1 MLKRGLILLIIS
13 YSCCVGHLVLSQNSI
28 TYSTTA
34 SNCSDSTS
42 ALISVYVQ
50 GGQAPYQYVLDN
62 GTFTANNNAGVFY
75 GLGSGN
81 YDVSVT
87 DALGTVVSA
96 NGIIIL
102 PGTFLSV
109 SPSDTSVCPNSNL
122 QISVSGGNGNY
133 NWSAIPVDPT
143 LTLALNDSISV
154 SPVLNTIYTVA
165 TNDLNTNLLY
175 NGTFEDGNIGFYSGY
190 TSLFPSNT
198 IGIQAAYGITVNA
211 SFWDSIFSPCVDHTY
226 GNGIGK
232 MMVLDG
238 AVSGNNPFWKQ
249 TIAVEKNKNY
259 TFSYFAQSLTAS
271 NPAQISV
278 SFNGIATGIDT
289 LSTSTCIWEEYSYSW
304 FSGND
309 SSITIVLTDLETSAI
324 GNDFALDDLIFSTLK
339 SCSITSSV
347 QITTNSANLGLS
359 YPANACVGGNN
370 IAPVL
375 NPNFPANGTFNVTP
389 AGLNVDPLTGII
401 VLGNATPG
409 TYQIIYTKILCNQNV
424 QDTALITVRARP
436 NLIQLT
442 GGDYYCAGQ
451 EFNPLA
457 LLVSGTPSW
466 DVYYSL
472 NGIPQSVMNVI
483 SLPISIGNSIGTY
496 VLDSIH
502 DLYCSNIMVGSQTIS
517 VQDGPQI
524 PLFLGD
530 TSLCENEST
539 SSIQVSN
546 FNPLGAVN
554 WYSDAALSNYL
565 FSDDEFFPSSDT
577 SAVFYVTQEVNG
589 CEGPYG
595 ILSVSIVPCGFVI
608 PTAFTPNNDN
618 QNDRWEIVGLD
629 TKYPTNSVRIF
640 NRWGELLF
648 ESLEGK
654 YSNNEWD
661 GTYKGEALPVGS
673 YYYIIELAKDNSNEP
688 INGTVSIIR
697 LK

>member
-13 YSCCVGHLVLSQNSI
+13 YSCCVGHVVLSQNSI
-28 TYSTTA
+28 TYSTTG

-62 GTFTANNNAGVFY
+62 GTFTANNNSGIFY

-87 DALGTVVSA
+87 DALGSVVSA
-96 NGIIIL
+96 NGIIIV

-143 LTLALNDSISV
+143 LTFALNDSITV

-165 TNDLNTNLLY
+165 TNDLNTNLLF

-198 IGIQAAYGITVNA
+198 NGIQAAYGITVNA

-226 GNGIGK
+226 ANGIGK

-259 TFSYFAQSLTAS
+259 TFSYFAQSVTAS

-278 SFNGIATGIDT
+278 SLNGNATGIDT
-289 LSTSTCIWEEYSYSW
+289 LSTSTCSWEEYSYSW

-324 GNDFALDDLIFSTLK
+324 GNDFALDDLSFSTLK

-389 AGLNVDPLTGII
+389 AGLNVDPLTGNI

-457 LLVSGTPSW
+457 LLVSGTPNW
-466 DVYYSL
+466 NVYYSL
-472 NGIPQSVMNVI
+472 NGIPQSVLGVS

-517 VQDGPQI
+517 VLDGPQI
-524 PLFLGD
+524 PLFIGD

-539 SSIQVSN
+539 SSIQVNN

-554 WYSDAALSNYL
+554 WYNDAALSNYL

-589 CEGPYG
+589 CEGPYA
-595 ILSVSIVPCGFVI
+595 ILSVSIVSCGFVI

-618 QNDRWEIVGLD
+618 QNDRWEIIGLD
-629 TKYPTNSVRIF
+629 SKYPTNSVRIF

-661 GTYKGEALPVGS
+661 GTYKGETLPVGS
-673 YYYIIELAKDNSNEP
+673 YYYIIELAKDKSSEP

>member
-143 LTLALNDSISV
+143 LIAFNPSVIV

-259 TFSYFAQSLTAS
+259 TFSYFAQSLTGS

-278 SFNGIATGIDT
+278 SLNGIATGIDT

-309 SSITIVLTDLETSAI
+309 STITIVLTDLETSAI
-324 GNDFALDDLIFSTLK
+324 GNDFALDDLSFSTLK

-370 IAPVL
+370 IAPFL

-496 VLDSIH
+496 VLDSIQ

-517 VQDGPQI
+517 VLDGPQI
-524 PLFLGD
+524 PLFFGD

-629 TKYPTNSVRIF
+629 NKYPTNSVRIF

-648 ESLEGK
+648 ESVEGK

>member
-13 YSCCVGHLVLSQNSI
+13 YSCCVGHVVLSQNSI

-50 GGQAPYQYVLDN
+50 GGQAPYQYVLGN
-62 GTFTANNNAGVFY
+62 GTFTANNNSGVFY

-87 DALGTVVSA
+87 DALGSVVSA
-96 NGIIIL
+96 NGIIIV

-109 SPSDTSVCPNSNL
+109 SPSDTSVCPNNNL

-143 LTLALNDSISV
+143 LTFALNDSITV

-165 TNDLNTNLLY
+165 TNDLNTNLLF
-175 NGTFEDGNIGFYSGY
+175 NGTFEDGNVGFYSGY

-198 IGIQAAYGITVNA
+198 NGIQAAYGITVNA

-232 MMVLDG
+232 MMVIDG
-238 AVSGNNPFWKQ
+238 AVSGSNPFWKQ

-259 TFSYFAQSLTAS
+259 TFSYFAQSVTAS

-278 SFNGIATGIDT
+278 SLNGIATEIDT

-309 SSITIVLTDLETSAI
+309 SSITIVLTDLEDAAI
-324 GNDFALDDLIFSTLK
+324 GNDFALDDLSFSTLK
-339 SCSITSSV
+339 SCSITSTV

-359 YPANACVGGNN
+359 YPENACVGGNN

-472 NGIPQSVMNVI
+472 NGIPQSVLGVS

-517 VQDGPQI
+517 VLDGPQI
-524 PLFLGD
+524 PQFLGD

-589 CEGPYG
+589 CEGPYA

-618 QNDRWEIVGLD
+618 QNDSWEIVGLD

>member
-1 MLKRGLILLIIS
+1 MVIS
-13 YSCCVGHLVLSQNSI
+13 YSCCVGHVVLSQNSI
-28 TYSTTA
+28 TYSTTG

-50 GGQAPYQYVLDN
+50 GGQAPYQYVLNN

-278 SFNGIATGIDT
+278 SLNGIATGIDT

-409 TYQIIYTKILCNQNV
+409 TYQIIYSKILCNQNV

-629 TKYPTNSVRIF
+629 NKYPTNSVRIF

-648 ESLEGK
+648 ESVEGK

>member
-13 YSCCVGHLVLSQNSI
+13 YSCCVGHVVLSQNSI
-28 TYSTTA
+28 TYSTTG

-81 YDVSVT
+81 YDISVT

-143 LTLALNDSISV
+143 LIAFNPSVIV

-165 TNDLNTNLLY
+165 TNDLNTNLLF
-175 NGTFEDGNIGFYSGY
+175 NGTFEDGNVGFYSGY

-198 IGIQAAYGITVNA
+198 NGIQAAYGITVNA

-259 TFSYFAQSLTAS
+259 TFSYFAQSVTAS

-278 SFNGIATGIDT
+278 SLNGIATGIDT

-309 SSITIVLTDLETSAI
+309 STITIVLTDLETSAI
-324 GNDFALDDLIFSTLK
+324 GNDFALDDLSFSTLK
-339 SCSITSSV
+339 SCSITSTV

-370 IAPVL
+370 IAPFL

-424 QDTALITVRARP
+424 QDTSLITVRARP

-457 LLVSGTPSW
+457 LLVSGTPNW
-466 DVYYSL
+466 NVYYSF
-472 NGIPQSVMNVI
+472 NGIPQSVLGVS

-517 VQDGPQI
+517 VLDGPQI
-524 PLFLGD
+524 PLFFGD

-546 FNPLGAVN
+546 FNPSGAVN

-589 CEGPYG
+589 CEGPYA

-629 TKYPTNSVRIF
+629 SKYPTNSVRIF

-654 YSNNEWD
+654 YSSNEWD
-661 GTYKGEALPVGS
+661 GTYKGETLPVGS
-673 YYYIIELAKDNSNEP
+673 YYYIIELAKDKSSEP

>member
-165 TNDLNTNLLY
+165 TNDLNINLLY

-190 TSLFPSNT
+190 TSLFPINT
-198 IGIQAAYGITVNA
+198 NGIQAAYGITVNA

-259 TFSYFAQSLTAS
+259 TFSYFAQSLTGS

-278 SFNGIATGIDT
+278 SLNGIATGIDT

-324 GNDFALDDLIFSTLK
+324 GNDFALDDLSFSTLK

-359 YPANACVGGNN
+359 YPENACVGGNN

-389 AGLNVDPLTGII
+389 AGLNVDPLTGNI

-472 NGIPQSVMNVI
+472 NGIPQSVMNVS

-524 PLFLGD
+524 PQFLGD
-530 TSLCENEST
+530 TSVCENEST

-648 ESLEGK
+648 ESVEGK

>member
-1 MLKRGLILLIIS
+1 M
-13 YSCCVGHLVLSQNSI
+13 
-28 TYSTTA
+28 
-34 SNCSDSTS
+34 
-42 ALISVYVQ
+42 Q

-62 GTFTANNNAGVFY
+62 GTFTANNNTGVFY
-75 GLGSGN
+75 GLGAGN

-87 DALGTVVSA
+87 DALGSVVSA

-143 LTLALNDSISV
+143 LTFALNDSITV

-232 MMVLDG
+232 MMVING
-238 AVSGNNPFWKQ
+238 AVGGNNPFWKQ
-249 TIAVEKNKNY
+249 TIAIEKNKNY
-259 TFSYFAQSLTAS
+259 TFSYFAQSVTAS

-278 SFNGIATGIDT
+278 SLNGVATGIDT
-289 LSTSTCIWEEYSYSW
+289 LPSSTCIWEEYSYSW

-309 SSITIVLTDLETSAI
+309 SSLTIVLTDLEDAAI
-324 GNDFALDDLIFSTLK
+324 GNDFALDDLSFSTLK
-339 SCSITSSV
+339 SCSITSTV

-424 QDTALITVRARP
+424 QDTSLITVRARP

-472 NGIPQSVMNVI
+472 NGIPQSVLGVS

-589 CEGPYG
+589 CEGPSAV
-595 ILSVSIVPCGFVI
+595 LSVSIVPCGFVI

-629 TKYPTNSVRIF
+629 SKYPTNSVRIF

-661 GTYKGEALPVGS
+661 GTYKGETLPVGS

>member
-1 MLKRGLILLIIS
+1 M
-13 YSCCVGHLVLSQNSI
+13 
-28 TYSTTA
+28 
-34 SNCSDSTS
+34 
-42 ALISVYVQ
+42 
-50 GGQAPYQYVLDN
+50 
-62 GTFTANNNAGVFY
+62 
-75 GLGSGN
+75 
-81 YDVSVT
+81 
-87 DALGTVVSA
+87 
-96 NGIIIL
+96 
-102 PGTFLSV
+102 
-109 SPSDTSVCPNSNL
+109 
-122 QISVSGGNGNY
+122 
-133 NWSAIPVDPT
+133 
-143 LTLALNDSISV
+143 
-154 SPVLNTIYTVA
+154 
-165 TNDLNTNLLY
+165 
-175 NGTFEDGNIGFYSGY
+175 
-190 TSLFPSNT
+190 
-198 IGIQAAYGITVNA
+198 
-211 SFWDSIFSPCVDHTY
+211 
-226 GNGIGK
+226 
-232 MMVLDG
+232 
-238 AVSGNNPFWKQ
+238 
-249 TIAVEKNKNY
+249 
-259 TFSYFAQSLTAS
+259 
-271 NPAQISV
+271 
-278 SFNGIATGIDT
+278 
-289 LSTSTCIWEEYSYSW
+289 
-304 FSGND
+304 
-309 SSITIVLTDLETSAI
+309 
-324 GNDFALDDLIFSTLK
+324 
-339 SCSITSSV
+339 
-347 QITTNSANLGLS
+347 S
-359 YPANACVGGNN
+359 YPENACVGGNN

-389 AGLNVDPLTGII
+389 AGLNVDPLTGNI

-496 VLDSIH
+496 VLDSIQ

-629 TKYPTNSVRIF
+629 NKYPTNSVRIF

-648 ESLEGK
+648 ESVEGK

>member
-13 YSCCVGHLVLSQNSI
+13 YSCCVGHVVLSQNSI
-28 TYSTTA
+28 TYSTTG

-50 GGQAPYQYVLDN
+50 GGQAPYQYVLGN
-62 GTFTANNNAGVFY
+62 GTFTANNNSGVFY

-87 DALGTVVSA
+87 DALGSVVSA

-143 LTLALNDSISV
+143 LIFALNDSITV

-165 TNDLNTNLLY
+165 TNNLNTNLLF
-175 NGTFEDGNIGFYSGY
+175 NGTFEDGNVGFYSGY

-198 IGIQAAYGITVNA
+198 NGIQAAYGITVNA

-232 MMVLDG
+232 MMVIDG
-238 AVSGNNPFWKQ
+238 AVSGSNPFWKQ

-259 TFSYFAQSLTAS
+259 TFSYFSQSVTAS

-278 SFNGIATGIDT
+278 SLNGIAIGIDT
-289 LSTSTCIWEEYSYSW
+289 LSSSTCIWEEYSYSW

-309 SSITIVLTDLETSAI
+309 SSITIVFADLETSAI
-324 GNDFALDDLIFSTLK
+324 GNDFAIDDLSFSTLK
-339 SCSITSSV
+339 SCSITSTV

-359 YPANACVGGNN
+359 YPENACVGGNN

-472 NGIPQSVMNVI
+472 NGIPQSVMNVS

-517 VQDGPQI
+517 VLDGPQI
-524 PLFLGD
+524 PQFLGD

-595 ILSVSIVPCGFVI
+595 ILSVSIAPCGFVI

-648 ESLEGK
+648 ESVEGK

-673 YYYIIELAKDNSNEP
+673 YYYIIELAKDKSSEP

>member
-42 ALISVYVQ
+42 ALISVYVT

-75 GLGSGN
+75 GLESGN

-143 LTLALNDSISV
+143 LTFALNDSITV
-154 SPVLNTIYTVA
+154 SPVLNTIYTVS

-278 SFNGIATGIDT
+278 SLNGIATGIDT

-309 SSITIVLTDLETSAI
+309 STITIVLTDLETSAI
-324 GNDFALDDLIFSTLK
+324 GNDFALDDLSFSTLK

-370 IAPVL
+370 IAPFL
-375 NPNFPANGTFNVTP
+375 NPNFPANGTFNATP
-389 AGLNVDPLTGII
+389 AGLNVDPLTGNI

-409 TYQIIYTKILCNQNV
+409 TYQIIYSKILCNQNV

-517 VQDGPQI
+517 VLDGPQI
-524 PLFLGD
+524 PLFFGD

-546 FNPLGAVN
+546 FNPSGAVN

-629 TKYPTNSVRIF
+629 NKYPTNSVRIF

-648 ESLEGK
+648 ESVEGK

>member
-143 LTLALNDSISV
+143 LTFALNDSISV

-165 TNDLNTNLLY
+165 TNDLNINLLY

-190 TSLFPSNT
+190 ISLFPSNT
-198 IGIQAAYGITVNA
+198 NGIQAAYGITVNA

-271 NPAQISV
+271 NTAQISV
-278 SFNGIATGIDT
+278 SLNGIATGIDT

-309 SSITIVLTDLETSAI
+309 SSVTIVLTDLEDAAI
-324 GNDFALDDLIFSTLK
+324 GNDFAIDDLSFSTLK

-359 YPANACVGGNN
+359 YPANACVGGIN

-375 NPNFPANGTFNVTP
+375 NPNFPTNGTFNVTP
-389 AGLNVDPLTGII
+389 AGLNVDPLTGNI

-409 TYQIIYTKILCNQNV
+409 TYQIIYSKILCNQNV

-472 NGIPQSVMNVI
+472 NGIPQSVLGVS

-496 VLDSIH
+496 VLDSIQ

-517 VQDGPQI
+517 VLDGPQI
-524 PLFLGD
+524 PHFFGD

-629 TKYPTNSVRIF
+629 NKYPTNSVRIF

-648 ESLEGK
+648 ESVEGK

>member
-13 YSCCVGHLVLSQNSI
+13 YSCCVGHVVLSQNSI

-165 TNDLNTNLLY
+165 TNDLNINLLY

-278 SFNGIATGIDT
+278 SLNGIATGIDT

-309 SSITIVLTDLETSAI
+309 SSVTIVLTDLEDAAI
-324 GNDFALDDLIFSTLK
+324 GNDFALDDLSFSTLK

-496 VLDSIH
+496 VLDSIQ

-517 VQDGPQI
+517 VLDGPQI
-524 PLFLGD
+524 PLFFGD

-589 CEGPYG
+589 CEGPSAV
-595 ILSVSIVPCGFVI
+595 LSVSIVPCGFVI

-648 ESLEGK
+648 ESVEGK

>member
-42 ALISVYVQ
+42 ALISVYVT

-143 LTLALNDSISV
+143 LTFALNDSISV

-175 NGTFEDGNIGFYSGY
+175 NGTFEDGNVGFYSGY

-198 IGIQAAYGITVNA
+198 NGIQAAYGITVNA

-232 MMVLDG
+232 MMVING
-238 AVSGNNPFWKQ
+238 AVGGNNPFWKQ

-259 TFSYFAQSLTAS
+259 TFSYFAQSVTAS

-278 SFNGIATGIDT
+278 SLNGVATGIDT
-289 LSTSTCIWEEYSYSW
+289 LPSSSCIWEEYSYSW

-324 GNDFALDDLIFSTLK
+324 GNDFALDDLSFSTLK

-370 IAPVL
+370 IAPIL

-424 QDTALITVRARP
+424 QDTSLITVRARP

-517 VQDGPQI
+517 VLDGPQI
-524 PLFLGD
+524 PQFLGD

-539 SSIQVSN
+539 TSIQVSN

-589 CEGPYG
+589 CEGPSAV
-595 ILSVSIVPCGFVI
+595 LSVSIVPCGFVI

-629 TKYPTNSVRIF
+629 SKYPTNSVRIF

>member
-42 ALISVYVQ
+42 ALISVYVT

-143 LTLALNDSISV
+143 LIAFNPSVIV

-165 TNDLNTNLLY
+165 TNNLNTNLLF

-198 IGIQAAYGITVNA
+198 NGIQAAYGITVNA

-232 MMVLDG
+232 MMVIDG
-238 AVSGNNPFWKQ
+238 AVSGSNPFWKQ

-259 TFSYFAQSLTAS
+259 TFSYFAQSVTAS

-278 SFNGIATGIDT
+278 SLNGIATGIDT
-289 LSTSTCIWEEYSYSW
+289 LSTSTCIWEEYTYSW

-309 SSITIVLTDLETSAI
+309 SSVTIVLTDLEDAAI
-324 GNDFALDDLIFSTLK
+324 GNDFALDDLSFSTLK

-472 NGIPQSVMNVI
+472 NGIPQSVLGVS

-496 VLDSIH
+496 VLDSIQ

-517 VQDGPQI
+517 VLDGPQI
-524 PLFLGD
+524 PLFFGD

-589 CEGPYG
+589 CEGPSA

-608 PTAFTPNNDN
+608 PTAFTPNNDF
-618 QNDRWEIVGLD
+618 QNDSWEIVGLD

-654 YSNNEWD
+654 YSSNEWD
-661 GTYKGEALPVGS
+661 GTYKGETLPVGS

>member
-1 MLKRGLILLIIS
+1 M
-13 YSCCVGHLVLSQNSI
+13 
-28 TYSTTA
+28 
-34 SNCSDSTS
+34 
-42 ALISVYVQ
+42 
-50 GGQAPYQYVLDN
+50 DN

-232 MMVLDG
+232 MMVIDG
-238 AVSGNNPFWKQ
+238 AVSGSNPFWKQ

-271 NPAQISV
+271 NPAQIGV
-278 SFNGIATGIDT
+278 SLNGIATGIDT

-309 SSITIVLTDLETSAI
+309 STITIVLTDLETSAI
-324 GNDFALDDLIFSTLK
+324 GNDFALDDLSFSTLK

-457 LLVSGTPSW
+457 LLVSGSPSW

-472 NGIPQSVMNVI
+472 NGIPQSVMNVS

-496 VLDSIH
+496 VLDSIQ

-517 VQDGPQI
+517 VLDGPQI
-524 PLFLGD
+524 PLFFGD

-589 CEGPYG
+589 CEGPSAV
-595 ILSVSIVPCGFVI
+595 LSVSIVPCGFVI

-648 ESLEGK
+648 ESVEGK

>member
-1 MLKRGLILLIIS
+1 M
-13 YSCCVGHLVLSQNSI
+13 
-28 TYSTTA
+28 
-34 SNCSDSTS
+34 
-42 ALISVYVQ
+42 
-50 GGQAPYQYVLDN
+50 
-62 GTFTANNNAGVFY
+62 
-75 GLGSGN
+75 
-81 YDVSVT
+81 
-87 DALGTVVSA
+87 
-96 NGIIIL
+96 
-102 PGTFLSV
+102 
-109 SPSDTSVCPNSNL
+109 
-122 QISVSGGNGNY
+122 
-133 NWSAIPVDPT
+133 
-143 LTLALNDSISV
+143 
-154 SPVLNTIYTVA
+154 
-165 TNDLNTNLLY
+165 
-175 NGTFEDGNIGFYSGY
+175 
-190 TSLFPSNT
+190 
-198 IGIQAAYGITVNA
+198 
-211 SFWDSIFSPCVDHTY
+211 
-226 GNGIGK
+226 
-232 MMVLDG
+232 
-238 AVSGNNPFWKQ
+238 
-249 TIAVEKNKNY
+249 
-259 TFSYFAQSLTAS
+259 
-271 NPAQISV
+271 
-278 SFNGIATGIDT
+278 
-289 LSTSTCIWEEYSYSW
+289 
-304 FSGND
+304 
-309 SSITIVLTDLETSAI
+309 
-324 GNDFALDDLIFSTLK
+324 
-339 SCSITSSV
+339 
-347 QITTNSANLGLS
+347 
-359 YPANACVGGNN
+359 
-370 IAPVL
+370 
-375 NPNFPANGTFNVTP
+375 
-389 AGLNVDPLTGII
+389 
-401 VLGNATPG
+401 
-409 TYQIIYTKILCNQNV
+409 
-424 QDTALITVRARP
+424 QDTALITVRSRP

-472 NGIPQSVMNVI
+472 NGIPQSVMNVS

-496 VLDSIH
+496 VLDSIQ

-517 VQDGPQI
+517 VLDGPQI
-524 PLFLGD
+524 PQFLGD

-629 TKYPTNSVRIF
+629 NKYPTNSVRIF

-648 ESLEGK
+648 ESVEGK

>member
-1 MLKRGLILLIIS
+1 M
-13 YSCCVGHLVLSQNSI
+13 SQNSI
-28 TYSTTA
+28 TYSTTGA
-34 SNCSDSTS
+34 NCSDSTS
-42 ALISVYVQ
+42 ALISIYVQ
-50 GGQAPYQYVLDN
+50 GGQAPYQYVLSH
-62 GTFTANNNAGVFY
+62 GTFSTNNNAGIFY
-75 GLGSGN
+75 GLGAGN

-87 DALGTVVSA
+87 DNLNVIVST
-96 NGIIIL
+96 NGILIP
-102 PGTFLSV
+102 PGTYLSV

-143 LTLALNDSISV
+143 LIAFNPSVIV

-165 TNDLNTNLLY
+165 TNNLNTNLLF
-175 NGTFEDGNIGFYSGY
+175 NGTFEDGNMGFYSGY

-198 IGIQAAYGITVNA
+198 NGIQAAYGITVNA

-232 MMVLDG
+232 MMVIDG
-238 AVSGNNPFWKQ
+238 AVSGSNAIWKQ

-259 TFSYFAQSLTAS
+259 TFSYFAQSLTTS

-278 SFNGIATGIDT
+278 SLNGIAVGIDT
-289 LSTSTCIWEEYSYSW
+289 LSQNTCLWEEYNYSW

-309 SSITIVLTDLETSAI
+309 SSITIVLTDLEDAAI
-324 GNDFALDDLIFSTLK
+324 GNDFALDDLSFSTLK
-339 SCSITSSV
+339 SCSNTSTV
-347 QITTNSANLGLS
+347 QITANSADLGLS

-389 AGLNVDPLTGII
+389 AGLNVDPLTGNIT
-401 VLGNATPG
+401 LNNATPG

-424 QDTALITVRARP
+424 NDTTLITVRARP

-457 LLVSGTPSW
+457 LLVSGTANW

-472 NGIPQSVMNVI
+472 NGIPQSVLDAS

-496 VLDSIH
+496 VLDSIN

-517 VQDGPQI
+517 VLDGPQI
-524 PLFLGD
+524 PQFFGD

-539 SSIQVSN
+539 SSIEVSN
-546 FNPLGAVN
+546 FNPSGTVN
-554 WYSDAALSNYL
+554 WYSDAALSSYL

-629 TKYPTNSVRIF
+629 SKYPTNSVRVF

-648 ESLEGK
+648 ESVEGK

-673 YYYIIELAKDNSNEP
+673 YYYIIELAKDNSSEP
-688 INGTVSIIR
+688 INGTISIIR

>member
-143 LTLALNDSISV
+143 LTFALNDSISV

-165 TNDLNTNLLY
+165 TNDLNINLLY

-190 TSLFPSNT
+190 ISLFPSNT
-198 IGIQAAYGITVNA
+198 NGIQAAYGITVNA

-271 NPAQISV
+271 NTAQISV
-278 SFNGIATGIDT
+278 SLNGIATGIDT

-309 SSITIVLTDLETSAI
+309 SSVTIVLTDLEDAAI
-324 GNDFALDDLIFSTLK
+324 GNDFAIDDLSFSTLK

-359 YPANACVGGNN
+359 YPANACVGGIN

-375 NPNFPANGTFNVTP
+375 NPNFPTNGTFNVTP
-389 AGLNVDPLTGII
+389 AGLNVDPLTGNI

-409 TYQIIYTKILCNQNV
+409 TYQIIYSKILCNQNV

-472 NGIPQSVMNVI
+472 NGIPQSVLGVS

-496 VLDSIH
+496 VLDSIQ

-517 VQDGPQI
+517 VLDGPQI
-524 PLFLGD
+524 PLFFGD

-565 FSDDEFFPSSDT
+565 FSDDELFPSSDT

-629 TKYPTNSVRIF
+629 NKYPTNSVRIF

-648 ESLEGK
+648 ESVEGK